1 MLSTNHKKIIA
12 FYNNN
17 KHLDFEKVNL
27 LFIDLIDSLNKNI
40 LHSAEKSLNNEIL
53 KDLLTKVDKLKDT
66 QENIN
71 ENIVSKVDKIE
82 NSNQSIFSKVDKIE
96 LTQNNMN
103 QNIST
108 ILGTMNN
115 IHSFLSEQKNSYISE
130 IRNTLINTL
139 DNVIENKQMSNN
151 EKIQHMLSSNNEKI
165 QQSLENKQ
173 MSNNEKINA
182 ILEKNQT
189 HIVEKTKLLLS
200 DIFSSNNE
208 DLFNKIIMN
217 VSNHFEKLNNITSK
231 LLQDKNE
238 EHLYNKLKEIVDSK
252 HVSLCNTIDKNIHS
266 FITSNNSS
274 ILSEIQNQYQTFS
287 DMNEFLKKQR
297 YCNSS
302 TTGKIGENRLESILN
317 DCFPSENIKN
327 STGIGKCGDFILE
340 RKNHRNK
347 KIIFENKEYTTNVPD
362 VEVKKF
368 IRDIEHTKCHG
379 IFLSQYTGIANK
391 KNFEIN
397 FHKHY
402 VLIYLHNVNY
412 DANLILS
419 AVQIIDMITQKIDIA
434 NIDTE
439 KISKETIDDI
449 QKDFMLFLK
458 QKNRLVD
465 MSKKYHK
472 EILTMI
478 EEIDLPS
485 ISKFLSKSFSNIEL
499 TSFNCQN
506 CNRTFRTKRGLAS
519 HYKGCSKKTNIKI
532 DT

>member
-1 MLSTNHKKIIA
+1 
-12 FYNNN
+12 
-17 KHLDFEKVNL
+17 
-27 LFIDLIDSLNKNI
+27 
-40 LHSAEKSLNNEIL
+40 
-53 KDLLTKVDKLKDT
+53 
-66 QENIN
+66 
-71 ENIVSKVDKIE
+71 
-82 NSNQSIFSKVDKIE
+82 
-96 LTQNNMN
+96 
-103 QNIST
+103 
-108 ILGTMNN
+108 
-115 IHSFLSEQKNSYISE
+115 
-130 IRNTLINTL
+130 
-139 DNVIENKQMSNN
+139 
-151 EKIQHMLSSNNEKI
+151 
-165 QQSLENKQ
+165 
-173 MSNNEKINA
+173 
-182 ILEKNQT
+182 
-189 HIVEKTKLLLS
+189 
-200 DIFSSNNE
+200 
-208 DLFNKIIMN
+208 
-217 VSNHFEKLNNITSK
+217 
-231 LLQDKNE
+231 
-238 EHLYNKLKEIVDSK
+238 
-252 HVSLCNTIDKNIHS
+252 
-266 FITSNNSS
+266 
-274 ILSEIQNQYQTFS
+274 
-287 DMNEFLKKQR
+287 MNEFLKKQR

-397 FHKHY
+397 FHQNY

-519 HYKGCSKKTNIKI
+519 HYKGCSKKMNIKI

>member
-1 MLSTNHKKIIA
+1 MLSTNNKKVIA

-53 KDLLTKVDKLKDT
+53 KDLLTKVDILKDT

-130 IRNTLINTL
+130 IRNTL
-139 DNVIENKQMSNN
+139 DNVI
-151 EKIQHMLSSNNEKI
+151 
-165 QQSLENKQ
+165 ENKQ

-182 ILEKNQT
+182 ILEKNQI

-252 HVSLCNTIDKNIHS
+252 HDSLCNTIDKNIHS

-287 DMNEFLKKQR
+287 DMNEFLNKQR

-347 KIIFENKEYTTNVPD
+347 KIIFENKEYSTNVPD

-397 FHKHY
+397 FHKQY

-519 HYKGCSKKTNIKI
+519 HYKGCSKKMNIKI